1 MLILFVNFVIAD
13 ITLNLMLHN
22 MTGRRFSPLQPAL
35 LLLLLPIVLVIGCGL
50 EGTAED
56 LLIKG
61 VALLSFVSFY
71 VRMAIICK
79 QYIDFANRTFFIRQV
94 TYIDKSC

>member
-1 MLILFVNFVIAD
+1 MVIAD

-35 LLLLLPIVLVIGCGL
+35 LLLLIPIVLILGL
-50 EGTAED
+50 SLNGAAED

-61 VALLSFVSFY
+61 VALFAFLSFY
-71 VRMAIICK
+71 VRMSIICR
-79 QYIDFANRTFFIRQV
+79 QYVDFANRTFFFRQTNYV
-94 TYIDKSC
+94 DKSC